1 MICDAG
7 RGRKASTRRRRNGRE
22 RGRGGGVCRFGLT
35 RERGGPS
42 FFFCRI
48 LFSVFFL
55 LLVLFSFYFV
65 VLFWS
70 VFFLPVCFFFAVFI
84 RFLFFRCFFFCPI
97 RFFFARFLFRFFHPV
112 FYLIQSVVRCCRRT
126 KPYSGRHFD
135 PSPYAFSP
143 PIDRFPMRFL
153 LQLIAKIDSPP
164 LSSFFSHFPSQFG
177 LQFANYARPTF
188 LSHFVNSFRFREN
201 RKRRSSGSKFKR
213 KGRK

>member
-55 LLVLFSFYFV
+55 LPVLFSFYFV

-84 RFLFFRCFFFCPI
+84 RFLFFRCFFFA
-97 RFFFARFLFRFFHPV
+97 RFDFFLLGSFFAFFIRSFISSNLLYV
-112 FYLIQSVVRCCRRT
+112 AVVG
-126 KPYSGRHFD
+126 PN
-135 PSPYAFSP
+135 
-143 PIDRFPMRFL
+143 PIVAATSIRLHMRFL
-153 LQLIAKIDSPP
+153 LQLIVSPCVF
-164 LSSFFSHFPSQFG
+164 SF
-177 LQFANYARPTF
+177 N
-188 LSHFVNSFRFREN
+188 
-201 RKRRSSGSKFKR
+201 
-213 KGRK
+213 

>member
-1 MICDAG
+1 MRRRPRPEGKYTAAPERTRERKGG
-7 RGRKASTRRRRNGRE
+7 RGLQIWVNERE
-22 RGRGGGVCRFGLT
+22 RG
-35 RERGGPS
+35 
-42 FFFCRI
+42 
-48 LFSVFFL
+48 SVFFFL
-55 LLVLFSFYFV
+55 PNPFFCFFFASGFIFFLFRCFILVRL
-65 VLFWS
+65 
-70 VFFLPVCFFFAVFI
+70 FFLPVCFFFAVFI
-84 RFLFFRCFFFCPI
+84 RFLFFRCFFLPDSI
-97 RFFFARFLFRFFHPV
+97 FFARFLFRFFHPV